1 MKAIPLLVQ
10 RAELIRTHSRIMR
23 DQVVLDDDLPAV
35 LNRDVSGY
43 VLSRGTLVTE
53 IKQETVDDN

>member
-1 MKAIPLLVQ
+1 
-10 RAELIRTHSRIMR
+10 MR